1 MKDEK
6 KLLDS
11 YRLLIDTARDLAS
24 TLDLDTLLNRIVSVS
39 SELTG
44 AEAAS
49 ILLYDEAAHQLYFQV
64 TTNLDRPTMRGLSV
78 PLEGSLAGWILTN
91 CQPVRIPDVR
101 SDPRHSAVVE
111 KQTHIITKSLLG
123 IPLITKDKVVGVLE
137 VINKQAGEFSQD
149 DEDLLQVL
157 GAQAAVS
164 IENAR
169 LFQQS
174 DLIAEFIHEI
184 RTPLASI
191 GSATYLMLRPEMSP
205 EQCQSMIQ
213 NIHNEVLRLNT
224 LASTFLDL
232 ARLESGRVQF
242 SHRSFD
248 LAALLD
254 ECIEIMR
261 GQADESHITL
271 ERKVPADFPHVE
283 ADRDKIKQVVL
294 NLLSNAIKYNYP
306 NGLVSLIVKLEEKDW
321 VLSVQDTGIGIPVH
335 ALPHVFKKFYR
346 VETSEGKAVGSGLG
360 LTICKQIVSGHGG
373 TIEVKSKYG
382 KGTTFTIHIPR

>member
-1 MKDEK
+1 MKDNEK
-6 KLLDS
+6 QLDR
-11 YRLLIDTARDLAS
+11 YRHLIDIARDLAS
-24 TLDLDTLLNRIVSVS
+24 TLDLDTLLNRIVSAS
-39 SELTG
+39 SYLAG

-64 TTNLDRPTMRGLSV
+64 TTNLDRPTMRGLSI

-91 CQPVRIPDVR
+91 RQPVRIADVR

-111 KQTHIITKSLLG
+111 KQTHIVTKSLLG
-123 IPLITKDKVVGVLE
+123 IPLVTKDRVVGVLE
-137 VINKQAGEFSQD
+137 VINKQSGEFSQD
-149 DEDLLQVL
+149 DEDMLQVL

-191 GSATYLMLRPEMSP
+191 GSATYLMLRPETSP
-205 EQCQSMIQ
+205 GQWQSMIQ
-213 NIHNEVLRLNT
+213 NIHTEALRLNT

-242 SHRSFD
+242 SLSSFD

-254 ECIEIMR
+254 ECIEIMQ
-261 GQADESHITL
+261 GQADESHIRL
-271 ERKVPADFPHVE
+271 ERQVPADFPPVE
-283 ADRDKIKQVVL
+283 ADRDRIKQVVL

-306 NGLVSLIVKLEEKDW
+306 NGVVSMLVKLEDKNW
-321 VLSVQDTGIGIPVH
+321 VLSVKDTGIGIPVK

-346 VETSEGKAVGSGLG
+346 VETSEDKAVGTGLG

-382 KGTTFTIHIPR
+382 QGTTFTIHIPR

>member
-1 MKDEK
+1 MKYNEK
-6 KLLDS
+6 QLDR
-11 YRLLIDTARDLAS
+11 YRRLIDIARDLAS
-24 TLDLDTLLNRIVSVS
+24 TLDLDTLLNRIVSAS
-39 SELTG
+39 SYLAG

-91 CQPVRIPDVR
+91 RQPVRIPDVR

-111 KQTHIITKSLLG
+111 KQTQIVTKSLLG
-123 IPLITKDKVVGVLE
+123 IPLVTKDRVVGVLE
-137 VINKQAGEFSQD
+137 VINKQSGEFSQD
-149 DEDLLQVL
+149 DEDMLQVL

-191 GSATYLMLRPEMSP
+191 GSATYLMLRPETSP
-205 EQCQSMIQ
+205 GQWQSMIQ
-213 NIHNEVLRLNT
+213 NIHTEALRLST

-232 ARLESGRVQF
+232 ARLESGRVQL
-242 SHRSFD
+242 SLSSFD

-254 ECIEIMR
+254 ECIETMR
-261 GQADESHITL
+261 GQADESHIRL
-271 ERKVPADFPHVE
+271 
-283 ADRDKIKQVVL
+283 
-294 NLLSNAIKYNYP
+294 
-306 NGLVSLIVKLEEKDW
+306 
-321 VLSVQDTGIGIPVH
+321 
-335 ALPHVFKKFYR
+335 
-346 VETSEGKAVGSGLG
+346 
-360 LTICKQIVSGHGG
+360 
-373 TIEVKSKYG
+373 
-382 KGTTFTIHIPR
+382 